1 MTVPATS
8 SGELLSIPTMLI
20 RGGTSRGV
28 YLLESDLPSDRT
40 LWGPFLIALF
50 GARDAR
56 QLDGLGGAMPTTSKC
71 CIVGPSTHP
80 EADVDYTF
88 AQVGIGEPKV
98 YWDFNC
104 GNLTPGVG
112 TFAVLKG
119 LVPARPGTTRV
130 RINQTNTGMLLGVD
144 VPTGDDGSPLM
155 DGPLEI
161 AGVSG
166 TGAPVL
172 TDFSATVGASMAGG
186 VFPTGSRADS
196 LEVPGIGT
204 ITCSIVDL
212 ANMCVFFPAEQAG
225 MTGYETIDRGP
236 DVVGTFIAV
245 RQAAQ
250 RLLGVDPRKTTPWP
264 VAVAPPAS
272 YTTVSGRTLSPDA
285 YDFAVRFAGIQPMRD
300 TMHEAYPGTA
310 SCCTAVAA
318 VAAGT
323 VVHDLYAARDH
334 KDEAVLM
341 GHPSGVMRVD
351 AKVKEHPGGCTVEH
365 ATIARTVRPIM
376 SGEAYVRRSDLAAL
390 AEEIDPEDL
399 TRSGPPSTPQ
409 VAAPAPAPPVAGV
422 GG

>member
-172 TDFSATVGASMAGG
+172 TDFSATVGASMAAASSRPGAA
-186 VFPTGSRADS
+186 PTRWR
-196 LEVPGIGT
+196 
-204 ITCSIVDL
+204 
-212 ANMCVFFPAEQAG
+212 FPA
-225 MTGYETIDRGP
+225 
-236 DVVGTFIAV
+236 
-245 RQAAQ
+245 
-250 RLLGVDPRKTTPWP
+250 
-264 VAVAPPAS
+264 
-272 YTTVSGRTLSPDA
+272 SGRSP
-285 YDFAVRFAGIQPMRD
+285 
-300 TMHEAYPGTA
+300 
-310 SCCTAVAA
+310 
-318 VAAGT
+318 
-323 VVHDLYAARDH
+323 ARSSTSPTC
-334 KDEAVLM
+334 AC
-341 GHPSGVMRVD
+341 S
-351 AKVKEHPGGCTVEH
+351 
-365 ATIARTVRPIM
+365 
-376 SGEAYVRRSDLAAL
+376 SRRS
-390 AEEIDPEDL
+390 
-399 TRSGPPSTPQ
+399 RRG
-409 VAAPAPAPPVAGV
+409 
-422 GG
+422 

>member
-1 MTVPATS
+1 MVTLSATS
-8 SGELLSIPTMLI
+8 SGELQSVPAMLI

-28 YLLESDLPSDRT
+28 YLLESDLPADRA

-50 GARDAR
+50 GARDVR

-71 CIVGPSTHP
+71 CIVGPGSSP
-80 EADVDYTF
+80 GADVDYTF

-112 TFAVLKG
+112 TYAVLKG

-130 RINQTNTGMLLGVD
+130 RINQTNTRMLLNVD
-144 VPTGDDGSPLM
+144 VPTADDGSLLM
-155 DGPLEI
+155 DGDLEV

-166 TGAPVL
+166 TAAPVR
-172 TDFSATVGASMAGG
+172 TDFSATVGASLGG
-186 VFPTGSRADS
+186 GLFPTGNRSDV
-196 LEVPGIGT
+196 LDVPGVGAV
-204 ITCSIVDL
+204 TCSIVDL

-225 MTGYETIDRGP
+225 LTGYETFDQGP
-236 DVVGTFIAV
+236 DVVGAFIAV
-245 RQAAQ
+245 RQSAQ

-272 YTTVSGRTLSPDA
+272 YTTVSGGKLAAGA

-318 VAAGT
+318 VARGT
-323 VVHDLYAARDH
+323 VVHDLYAARPHEDGT
-334 KDEAVLM
+334 VLI
-341 GHPSGVMRVD
+341 GHPSGTMRVE
-351 AKVKEHPGGCTVEH
+351 AKVREDAGECVVEH
-365 ATIARTVRPIM
+365 AAFARTVRPIM

-390 AEEIDPEDL
+390 AEEIAPEDL
-399 TRSGPPSTPQ
+399 TRSGPPPEIR
-409 VAAPAPAPPVAGV
+409 
-422 GG
+422 